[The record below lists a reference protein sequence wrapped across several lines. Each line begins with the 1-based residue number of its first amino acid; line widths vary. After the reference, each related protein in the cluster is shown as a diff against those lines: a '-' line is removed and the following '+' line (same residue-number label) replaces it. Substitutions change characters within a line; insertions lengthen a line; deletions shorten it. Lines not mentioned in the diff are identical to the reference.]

1 MKNKAL
7 LIMTLAALAFCMFQS
22 ALGASDVLDL
32 PGSLKDIGVEAF
44 YGDTSLESV
53 WIPEGVKSIFNRA
66 FANSSLKNVFIPESV
81 TYIASDAFD
90 GCDSIQVFAPQ
101 GSYANRWATSN
112 NLDVMLY
119 GTGKVNALPVGNGAN
134 DLSFTIE
141 DKGIRYW
148 RDSIDSNRVF
158 AFVAIRNTGTKSI
171 YMDNCSFEYE
181 DERGHLLDNR
191 SWVSSAPDV
200 ILPGEVGYFYVSSVN
215 GGYLA
220 DDIDLSEGVNLVA
233 KFSLEESDVPLG
245 AYFVFDRSLG
255 FEDTFGEK
263 TPVIRGRV
271 RNNTSE
277 DDSLVYVV
285 GVIKDTDGNVIGI
298 DGTNISDLYAGTTAG
313 FSISMWGVD
322 PSLTVRSIGS
332 YEIIAKPSYYQW
344 K

>member
-1 MKNKAL
+1 
-7 LIMTLAALAFCMFQS
+7 MTLAALAFCMFQS

-66 FANSSLKNVFIPESV
+66 FANSSLKNVYIPESV

-119 GTGKVNALPVGNGAN
+119 GTGKVNAL
-134 DLSFTIE
+134 
-141 DKGIRYW
+141 
-148 RDSIDSNRVF
+148 
-158 AFVAIRNTGTKSI
+158 
-171 YMDNCSFEYE
+171 
-181 DERGHLLDNR
+181 
-191 SWVSSAPDV
+191 
-200 ILPGEVGYFYVSSVN
+200 
-215 GGYLA
+215 
-220 DDIDLSEGVNLVA
+220 
-233 KFSLEESDVPLG
+233 
-245 AYFVFDRSLG
+245 
-255 FEDTFGEK
+255 
-263 TPVIRGRV
+263 
-271 RNNTSE
+271 
-277 DDSLVYVV
+277 
-285 GVIKDTDGNVIGI
+285 
-298 DGTNISDLYAGTTAG
+298 
-313 FSISMWGVD
+313 SISMWGVD